1 MVEPVEAPPLE
12 TSDVSRELPLA
23 AVGRHV
29 RAWQARLPL
38 LQLVAIVVI
47 YLVGGLTLPG
57 LFSAMSVRSILVLTA
72 LVGLASIGQTLVVLI
87 GSFDLSIAGFIV
99 AGALV
104 VTQFPQVVGI
114 PLAADVVGMVVGSAL
129 LGGLV
134 GYVSHRFSVEP
145 LIISLGMG
153 SVIVGIV
160 QVVTQGSVQ
169 GNSPAWLTTFSSP
182 ASHTFGLAVPPVVVL
197 WVVVGIVMA
206 FFLGSTVAGRKLY
219 LTGANPR
226 AAALSL
232 VRTRRTWVAV
242 FAASAVLSAL
252 VGAVIA
258 GFAGSVDTTVGG
270 PYLFDSLAAVIVGGT
285 TFGGPGSYTR
295 TMVGALLLTVLTTVL
310 VGHGLGSAAEQ
321 IFYGI
326 VIFASVAVYG
336 RERRV
341 RDRV

>member
-1 MVEPVEAPPLE
+1 MVGTAEMAPHE
-12 TSDVSRELPLA
+12 TADVSHRATLA
-23 AVGRHV
+23 SVGIRL
-29 RAWQARLPL
+29 RAWQGRFPM
-38 LQLVAIVVI
+38 LQVVAIVLI
-47 YLVGGLTLPG
+47 YTIGGLTLPG
-57 LFSAMSVRSILVLTA
+57 LFSVMSIRSILVLTA

-87 GSFDLSIAGFIV
+87 GSFDLSVAGFIV

-104 VTQFPQVVGI
+104 VTQFPELFGAPLALDLVGLVVGT
-114 PLAADVVGMVVGSAL
+114 AV

-134 GYVSHRFSVEP
+134 GYISHRFSVEP

-153 SVIVGIV
+153 SVVIGIV
-160 QVVTQGSVQ
+160 QVTTNGSVA
-169 GNSPAWLTTFSSP
+169 GNSPLWLTSFSSP
-182 ASHTFGLAVPPVVVL
+182 AGHTFGLPVPPIVVL
-197 WVVVGIVMA
+197 WVAVGLVMA
-206 FFLGSTVAGRKLY
+206 FVLGSTVAGRKLY

-232 VRTRRTWVAV
+232 VRTRRTWIAV
-242 FAASAVLSAL
+242 FALSAVLSAL
-252 VGAVIA
+252 VGVVIA

-310 VGHGLGSAAEQ
+310 VGHGLSAAAEQ
-321 IFYGI
+321 ILYGI
-326 VIFASVAVYG
+326 VIFVSVAVYG